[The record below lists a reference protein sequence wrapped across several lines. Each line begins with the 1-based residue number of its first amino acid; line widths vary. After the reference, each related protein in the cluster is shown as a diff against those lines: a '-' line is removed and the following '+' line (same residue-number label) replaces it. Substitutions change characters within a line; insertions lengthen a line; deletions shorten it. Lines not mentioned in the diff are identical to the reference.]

1 MRYAY
6 QGGEGIAA
14 NIPPTCLSPIF
25 SSLPAARFFF
35 TPVLEEVEKGSSK
48 AITIEVY
55 TKMIVRL
62 LLQGI
67 TGPDNETVK
76 LLPGSDIYKKLKA
89 VA

>member
-1 MRYAY
+1 L
-6 QGGEGIAA
+6 G
-14 NIPPTCLSPIF
+14 
-25 SSLPAARFFF
+25 
-35 TPVLEEVEKGSSK
+35 EVEKGSSK